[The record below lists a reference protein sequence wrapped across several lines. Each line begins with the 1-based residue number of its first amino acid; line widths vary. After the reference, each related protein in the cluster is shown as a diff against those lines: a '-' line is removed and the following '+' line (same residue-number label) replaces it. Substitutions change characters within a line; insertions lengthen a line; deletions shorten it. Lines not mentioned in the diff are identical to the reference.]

1 MAYLTTQPQIM
12 ATAAA
17 DVEEIG
23 SAISAARA
31 AAGSRIAALLAPAAD
46 EVSAAVTKLFGA
58 YGDAYQAVLKQAAAF
73 HGEFTQAL
81 AAAGNAYANAE
92 RANAAA
98 IGATTG
104 ATVPSFT
111 PINADL
117 TLILGG
123 TGNPTPNATYVFN
136 TNNLY
141 VRTAANLAQALFTP
155 EEGFPITGVTSSTFD
170 KSINVGL
177 TILDDAIRANTKNG
191 ATLTVFGYS
200 QSAIISSLE
209 MQRLAALGPGAPQ
222 PGQLNFVL
230 VGNEMNPNGGLLS
243 RFPNLSIPALGL
255 TFYGAT
261 PADTSYPTNIYTL
274 EYDGFADF
282 PRYPLNFVSDL
293 NAVAG
298 ILFVHTTYPDL
309 TQTQVNNAIPLPTS
323 PDYYTNG
330 GVTHYYMIQQQN
342 LPLLDPLRGIPVVGK
357 PLADLIQPDLTT
369 IVNLGYG
376 DPAFGYSTAP
386 ANETITFGLLPHV
399 PASTVLGDL
408 AVGTQQGIHD
418 FMSDVP
424 AALTSPITFPHFEP
438 PPLVNTLLGPP
449 PIAVAPTPT
458 NILNTVSSILSNN
471 YAVSLPTR
479 DIVISLLTTVP
490 AYDASL
496 FVDHLAQGD
505 FLGAIEYPIAA
516 DVGLASVAGM
526 IEFITVAEAAL
537 FDVRAIQSLIP

>member
-1 MAYLTTQPQIM
+1 M
-12 ATAAA
+12 
-17 DVEEIG
+17 
-23 SAISAARA
+23 
-31 AAGSRIAALLAPAAD
+31 
-46 EVSAAVTKLFGA
+46 
-58 YGDAYQAVLKQAAAF
+58 
-73 HGEFTQAL
+73 
-81 AAAGNAYANAE
+81 
-92 RANAAA
+92 
-98 IGATTG
+98 
-104 ATVPSFT
+104 
-111 PINADL
+111 
-117 TLILGG
+117 
-123 TGNPTPNATYVFN
+123 
-136 TNNLY
+136 
-141 VRTAANLAQALFTP
+141 
-155 EEGFPITGVTSSTFD
+155 
-170 KSINVGL
+170 
-177 TILDDAIRANTKNG
+177 
-191 ATLTVFGYS
+191 
-200 QSAIISSLE
+200 
-209 MQRLAALGPGAPQ
+209 
-222 PGQLNFVL
+222 
-230 VGNEMNPNGGLLS
+230 
-243 RFPNLSIPALGL
+243 
-255 TFYGAT
+255 
-261 PADTSYPTNIYTL
+261 
-274 EYDGFADF
+274 
-282 PRYPLNFVSDL
+282 
-293 NAVAG
+293 
-298 ILFVHTTYPDL
+298 
-309 TQTQVNNAIPLPTS
+309 PTS